1 MSSKLEDQLLFQI
14 RAAKLPEPIR
24 EYRFAAYIVG
34 GPGRGLRVAL
44 SEKGLKDWRFDFAWP
59 DSKIAVEVEGGGWS
73 NGRHTRGKGFSDD
86 LEKYN
91 AAMLNG
97 WTVYRCDSDLIK
109 SGKALITIEKLLS
122 DWIQ

>member
-1 MSSKLEDQLLFQI
+1 MSSKLEDQLSLQI

-59 DSKIAVEVEGGGWS
+59 YLKIAVEVEGGGWS
-73 NGRHTRGKGFSDD
+73 NGRHTTGKGFSAD
-86 LEKYN
+86 LQKYN
-91 AAMLNG
+91 AAMQNG
-97 WTVYRCDSDLIK
+97 WTVYRCDSALIK
-109 SGKALITIEKLLS
+109 SGKALITIEKLLYNE
-122 DWIQ
+122 